1 MSIGSAI
8 SGAIGIGS
16 ALLGNSGEKKAA
28 RAAQQAAEQNNA
40 LQREMY
46 NNARTDL
53 GGYLSAGN
61 NALTGLNALA
71 AGDYSGFQ
79 SSPDYVYARDQAQQG
94 IERGAAARGSLYSG
108 GTNVDLANALNG
120 IASQNLGAYRNSLM
134 GLAGMGQNAAGTI
147 AGVGQNS
154 ANAQGSNNWGAAN
167 AAGNSAINQANN
179 WSQLGAGLGGLAN
192 NWLQQNAAGRQSSF
206 APANSLWSGQ
216 MQTGAGSPYNFG
228 SNVNNL
234 IGGRV

>member
-1 MSIGSAI
+1 MPAVAIGAVVSAGSAYMQNR
-8 SGAIGIGS
+8 AQ
-16 ALLGNSGEKKAA
+16 KKAA
-28 RAAQQAAEQNNA
+28 NAAQNAAGENNA

-46 NNARTDL
+46 DNARGDL
-53 GGYLSAGN
+53 RPYQDIGLTGLS
-61 NALTGLNALA
+61 GLNALA

-79 SSPDYVYARDQAQQG
+79 NSPDYKFALQQG
-94 IERGAAARGSLYSG
+94 LQGVDRSAAARGALYSG
-108 GTNVDLANALNG
+108 GQLADLSNYAQG
-120 IASQNLGAYRNSLM
+120 MASQNLGTYRNFLT

-192 NWLQQNAAGRQSSF
+192 NLIQQNAAGRQSSF
-206 APANSLWSGQ
+206 TPSNSLWSGQ
-216 MQTGAGSPYNFG
+216 ARTGAGSAYNVG
-228 SNVNNL
+228 NNL
-234 IGGRV
+234 TGFGNWRA

>member
-1 MSIGSAI
+1 MPAVAIGAVVSAGSAYMQNR
-8 SGAIGIGS
+8 AQ
-16 ALLGNSGEKKAA
+16 KKAA
-28 RAAQQAAEQNNA
+28 NAAQNAAGENNA

-46 NNARTDL
+46 DNARNDL

-61 NALTGLNALA
+61 NALTGINALNS
-71 AGDYSGFQ
+71 GDYSGFQ
-79 SSPDYVYARDQAQQG
+79 NSPDYLYARDQAQQG

-120 IASQNLGAYRNSLM
+120 IASQNLGNYRNSLM

-192 NWLQQNAAGRQSSF
+192 NLIQQNAAGRQSSF
-206 APANSLWSGQ
+206 TPSNSLWSGQ
-216 MQTGAGSPYNFG
+216 ARTGAGSAYNVG
-228 SNVNNL
+228 NNL
-234 IGGRV
+234 TGFGNWRA